1 MSLGTAS
8 ASERADFLQEINTM
22 KNIAKGRNP
31 HVVNMVGCVT
41 IEEPLYLIMEFVKH
55 GDLLSYLKS
64 IRNAVSI
71 LNNDTVTV
79 TEEIFKFFR

>member
-1 MSLGTAS
+1 MYVASAS
-8 ASERADFLQEINTM
+8 ASERDDFLKEMNTM

-64 IRNAVSI
+64 IRIAVSTVTY
-71 LNNDTVTV
+71 NTVTV
-79 TEEIFKFFR
+79 IGEIF

>member
-1 MSLGTAS
+1 MCLATAS
-8 ASERADFLQEINTM
+8 ASERADFVQEINTM

-31 HVVNMVGCVT
+31 HAVNMIGCVT

-71 LNNDTVTV
+71 VNYNTVTV
-79 TEEIFKFFR
+79 TE